1 MTDVALAAGVS
12 VMTVSRALKLET
24 KVAPK
29 TRARVLKVVKELG
42 YVPDL
47 LAGGL
52 SSKRSGFVSLLVPS
66 LNNPHFAETV
76 MGLKRVLEPAGLQV
90 LLGFTNYQ
98 AREEERLVE
107 WMLKRR
113 PEAIVLTYDGHTA
126 RTREMLRNSGI
137 PVIEIWEKP
146 AKPIEHVVGFSNRK
160 AAREMT
166 AALIATGYKKIAYIG
181 ESSDAGTRGDQRR
194 RGFEDAMRHAGLD
207 PERQIACAP
216 PPIGMAQ
223 GREAF
228 SALINRYPDT
238 EAVMCVSD
246 PCAFGALTYC
256 LERGW
261 PIPKRIAIAGF
272 GAFEISA
279 CCVPAISTLAVYG
292 EEIGVQT
299 ANLILDLINPK
310 NGKAVPTQAQ
320 YLEVSAK
327 PILRASTLKSY

>member
-12 VMTVSRALKLET
+12 VMTVSRALKPET
-24 KVAPK
+24 CVAPE
-29 TRARVLKVVKELG
+29 TRALVLKVVKELG

-52 SSKRSGFVSLLVPS
+52 SSMRSGFVSLLVPS
-66 LNNPHFAETV
+66 VNNPHFAETV
-76 MGLKRVLEPAGLQV
+76 MGMKRVLEPAGLQV

-98 AREEERLVE
+98 AREEERLIE

-113 PEAIVLTYDGHTA
+113 PEAIVLTYDGHTT
-126 RTREMLRNSGI
+126 RTRVILKNSGI

-146 AKPIEHVVGFSNRK
+146 TKPIEHVVGFSNRK
-160 AAREMT
+160 AARNMT
-166 AALIATGYKKIAYIG
+166 AAIIALGYLKIAYIG

-207 PERQIACAP
+207 PIRQIAYAP

-228 SALINRYPDT
+228 GALINRYPDT
-238 EAVMCVSD
+238 EVVMCVSD

-261 PIPKRIAIAGF
+261 AVPQRVAIAGF

-279 CCVPAISTLAVYG
+279 CCVPSISTLAVNG
-292 EEIGVQT
+292 EEMGEKAAT
-299 ANLILDLINPK
+299 LILELIDPLAAK
-310 NGKAVPTQAQ
+310 IKKIGPRF
-320 YLEVSAK
+320 LEVAAT
-327 PILRASTLKSY
+327 PMLRASTVSKM